1 MARHFL
7 VLICGLL
14 LGCPAD
20 DPTGELPTLS
30 ILAPAE
36 GSTHEEGDVAVAV
49 IVEHLLLG
57 DADTAVGW
65 RLPRLVSVAHAHVE
79 DDATSGFV
87 SLSLNGLR
95 IAELEQTTTT
105 LEALSAGEQV
115 LDAELL
121 NLDGSPLDP
130 PVTDS
135 VSFTILVVD

>member
-7 VLICGLL
+7 VLICGFL

-20 DPTGELPTLS
+20 DPTGEPPTLS
-30 ILAPAE
+30 ILAPAQ
-36 GSTHEEGDVAVAV
+36 GSTHDEGDVAVAV
-49 IVEHLLLG
+49 IVEHMLLG

-65 RLPRLVSVAHAHVE
+65 RLPSLVSVAQAHV
-79 DDATSGFV
+79 DDDTPTGFV
-87 SLSLNGLR
+87 AISLNGLR

-105 LEALSAGEQV
+105 LEGLSGGEHV

-121 NLDGSPLDP
+121 NQDGTPLDP

-135 VSFTILVVD
+135 VSFTVLVVD